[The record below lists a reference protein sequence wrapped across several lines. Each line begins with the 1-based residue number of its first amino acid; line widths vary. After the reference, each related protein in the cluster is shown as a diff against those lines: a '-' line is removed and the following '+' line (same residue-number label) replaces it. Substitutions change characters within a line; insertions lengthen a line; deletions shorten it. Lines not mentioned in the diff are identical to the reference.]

1 MKKLILGA
9 IVALMACAQP
19 MNAQERR
26 GGPGQ
31 MNPEQMLEFRMNM
44 LDKELDLTEE
54 QEVKIKA
61 IYKEFF
67 GQQSQERGSREEMRK
82 RMKELNDKV
91 KAELNEEQKEK
102 FDKMNENMRRRGP
115 GGGPRQGGPR

>member
-67 GQQSQERGSREEMRK
+67 GQQPQERGSREEMRK

-91 KAELNEEQKEK
+91 KAELNEEQKVK
-102 FDKMNENMRRRGP
+102 FDKMNENMHRRGP

>member
-31 MNPEQMLEFRMNM
+31 MNPEQLLEFRMIM

-61 IYKEFF
+61 IF
-67 GQQSQERGSREEMRK
+67 
-82 RMKELNDKV
+82 
-91 KAELNEEQKEK
+91 
-102 FDKMNENMRRRGP
+102 
-115 GGGPRQGGPR
+115 

>member
-67 GQQSQERGSREEMRK
+67 GQQPQERGSREEMRK

-91 KAELNEEQKEK
+91 KAELNEEQKVK

-115 GGGPRQGGPR
+115 GGGLRQGGPR